1 MDVKQTLI
9 NLHERFPDMSLDDLF
24 AILECVQEYVTYVPP
39 TITTYKSDFITP
51 TITCG

>member
-24 AILECVQEYVTYVPP
+24 AILECVQEHVTF
-39 TITTYKSDFITP
+39 TYKPDFITA
-51 TITCG
+51 TG